1 MFPPPCDFEICL
13 MVASLM
19 VASCLNQLWSQL
31 DKPLGTGSYLTSGS
45 KMTLSSPGFSWN
57 AETPISRRLEFA
69 FGNKVHVIFSHLL
82 DEFFTRCED
91 VKQSKYPCWTIS
103 LEGIGRE
110 IRNTHDLESLN
121 KLKFC
126 IQASALP
133 LPKKTKPFIIRNM
146 HQPAR
151 EENCWNKTFGR
162 LPQCFKCLLVEEKL
176 TSEISIT
183 RNMFWN
189 SYDIAEKVCFVCM

>member
-1 MFPPPCDFEICL
+1 

-19 VASCLNQLWSQL
+19 VASCLVSIMKSAWQ
-31 DKPLGTGSYLTSGS
+31 T
-45 KMTLSSPGFSWN
+45 SWN
-57 AETPISRRLEFA
+57 WILPHLRIKNDLKLARFFLKRRNPYLPA
-69 FGNKVHVIFSHLL
+69 PGICLWQQSPCHLQSPTRGIFYTLW
-82 DEFFTRCED
+82 RCKT
-91 VKQSKYPCWTIS
+91 V
-103 LEGIGRE
+103 
-110 IRNTHDLESLN
+110 HDLESLN